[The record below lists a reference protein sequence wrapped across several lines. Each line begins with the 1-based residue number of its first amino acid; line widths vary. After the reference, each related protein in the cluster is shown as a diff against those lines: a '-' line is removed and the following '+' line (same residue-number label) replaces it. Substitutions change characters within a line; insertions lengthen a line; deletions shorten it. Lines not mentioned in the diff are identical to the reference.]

1 MSWVA
6 LKLSR
11 KQLSTPAC
19 SAATSKQGEGGRR
32 ADILRAVETPRQ
44 LGRPPSIT
52 GSLHKRL
59 ISGAKL
65 SVSCAERSA
74 TWFSKGGWNIRLQ
87 SAIAISCSIQHTK
100 LPSTLDIF
108 APPNCPPTAA
118 VRLRISTENHQ
129 NLTRAC
135 RVKPAGTHLQDSVSG
150 VHGHPTAAISHTCAP
165 PEAPRP
171 PRCSARCC
179 ISGVGR

>member
-74 TWFSKGGWNIRLQ
+74 TWFSKGGWNNRLH

-100 LPSTLDIF
+100 LPSTLDILH
-108 APPNCPPTAA
+108 PQTAHQQL
-118 VRLRISTENHQ
+118 LRISTENHQ